1 LPIYS
6 EEMGRV
12 QARKYRKK
20 LKDIGINEGW
30 FAIIEGII
38 IAGGQDQ
45 KEVEKIAYSLLPEE
59 KRKLVH
65 IFHLKR
71 K

>member
-1 LPIYS
+1 
-6 EEMGRV
+6 
-12 QARKYRKK
+12 
-20 LKDIGINEGW
+20 
-30 FAIIEGII
+30 
-38 IAGGQDQ
+38 
-45 KEVEKIAYSLLPEE
+45 VEKIAYSLLPEE

>member
-45 KEVEKIAYSLLPEE
+45 KEVEKIDPLSERLEAAAFHF
-59 KRKLVH
+59 VH
-65 IFHLKR
+65 PIF
-71 K
+71 